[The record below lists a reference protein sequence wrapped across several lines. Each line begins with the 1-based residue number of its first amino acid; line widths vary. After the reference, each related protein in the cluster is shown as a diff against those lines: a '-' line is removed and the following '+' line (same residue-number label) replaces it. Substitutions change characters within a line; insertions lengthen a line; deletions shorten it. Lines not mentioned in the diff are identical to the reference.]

1 MMHVVPVVLV
11 VVMMMVVART
21 GIRRHGEHRQQG
33 CDGNQL
39 GERHGELLSVL

>member
-1 MMHVVPVVLV
+1 MDVVLVMLVVV
-11 VVMMMVVART
+11 VVMMMART
-21 GIRRHGEHRQQG
+21 GIRRHGEHRQHG